1 MKRFASKVFSKLVI
15 GALIIIL
22 QFGWFVYLIYSATAA
37 NSAVN
42 MCLQI
47 VAVALA
53 LYIANKDMRTSYK
66 MSWIFLVLFLPIFGC
81 PAYFIFGRSEIT
93 KRTRKKMECVAD
105 KVVPYRQEDTKIR
118 EDLQK
123 DDFYAHQQSYYISS
137 KAGYP
142 LYREGDSTYYSSGE
156 NVFPQLIE
164 DLKRAEHFIFMEY
177 FILEHGKMFDTIIDI
192 LAEKAAAG
200 VDVRLIYDDV
210 GCIQTLPPKFY
221 RELQKQGIHCACFNP
236 FRPVLSIILNNRDH
250 RKITVIDGK
259 VAYTGGFNLADEYI
273 NEKRKFGYW
282 KDAGL
287 RMTGAGVWSFTSMF
301 LEMWDYIT
309 KTEDDY
315 EFYRKA
321 SELPEDAV
329 TGPGY
334 IQPYSDSPLDHE
346 DVGENVYL
354 NLIEHAKKY
363 VYIFPRI

>member
-1 MKRFASKVFSKLVI
+1 M
-15 GALIIIL
+15 
-22 QFGWFVYLIYSATAA
+22 
-37 NSAVN
+37 
-42 MCLQI
+42 
-47 VAVALA
+47 
-53 LYIANKDMRTSYK
+53 
-66 MSWIFLVLFLPIFGC
+66 
-81 PAYFIFGRSEIT
+81 
-93 KRTRKKMECVAD
+93 
-105 KVVPYRQEDTKIR
+105 
-118 EDLQK
+118 
-123 DDFYAHQQSYYISS
+123 
-137 KAGYP
+137 
-142 LYREGDSTYYSSGE
+142 
-156 NVFPQLIE
+156 
-164 DLKRAEHFIFMEY
+164 
-177 FILEHGKMFDTIIDI
+177 
-192 LAEKAAAG
+192 
-200 VDVRLIYDDV
+200 

-221 RELQKQGIHCACFNP
+221 LELQKRGIHCACFNP

-346 DVGENVYL
+346 DVGENVCIYL
-354 NLIEHAKKY
+354 YPVSDSWLRNDNCAGKCSKMWC
-363 VYIFPRI
+363 

>member
-123 DDFYAHQQSYYISS
+123 DDF
-137 KAGYP
+137 
-142 LYREGDSTYYSSGE
+142 
-156 NVFPQLIE
+156 
-164 DLKRAEHFIFMEY
+164 
-177 FILEHGKMFDTIIDI
+177 
-192 LAEKAAAG
+192 
-200 VDVRLIYDDV
+200 
-210 GCIQTLPPKFY
+210 
-221 RELQKQGIHCACFNP
+221 
-236 FRPVLSIILNNRDH
+236 
-250 RKITVIDGK
+250 
-259 VAYTGGFNLADEYI
+259 
-273 NEKRKFGYW
+273 
-282 KDAGL
+282 
-287 RMTGAGVWSFTSMF
+287 
-301 LEMWDYIT
+301 
-309 KTEDDY
+309 
-315 EFYRKA
+315 
-321 SELPEDAV
+321 
-329 TGPGY
+329 
-334 IQPYSDSPLDHE
+334 
-346 DVGENVYL
+346 
-354 NLIEHAKKY
+354 
-363 VYIFPRI
+363 

>member
-200 VDVRLIYDDV
+200 VDVRLIYDV
-210 GCIQTLPPKFY
+210 RFCHTRI
-221 RELQKQGIHCACFNP
+221 
-236 FRPVLSIILNNRDH
+236 
-250 RKITVIDGK
+250 
-259 VAYTGGFNLADEYI
+259 
-273 NEKRKFGYW
+273 RKFQ
-282 KDAGL
+282 KKL
-287 RMTGAGVWSFTSMF
+287 
-301 LEMWDYIT
+301 I
-309 KTEDDY
+309 
-315 EFYRKA
+315 A
-321 SELPEDAV
+321 S
-329 TGPGY
+329 
-334 IQPYSDSPLDHE
+334 
-346 DVGENVYL
+346 
-354 NLIEHAKKY
+354 
-363 VYIFPRI
+363 R

>member
-142 LYREGDSTYYSSGE
+142 LYREGDSAYYSSGE

-177 FILEHGKMFDTIIDI
+177 FILEHG
-192 LAEKAAAG
+192 
-200 VDVRLIYDDV
+200 
-210 GCIQTLPPKFY
+210 
-221 RELQKQGIHCACFNP
+221 
-236 FRPVLSIILNNRDH
+236 
-250 RKITVIDGK
+250 
-259 VAYTGGFNLADEYI
+259 
-273 NEKRKFGYW
+273 
-282 KDAGL
+282 
-287 RMTGAGVWSFTSMF
+287 
-301 LEMWDYIT
+301 
-309 KTEDDY
+309 
-315 EFYRKA
+315 
-321 SELPEDAV
+321 
-329 TGPGY
+329 
-334 IQPYSDSPLDHE
+334 
-346 DVGENVYL
+346 
-354 NLIEHAKKY
+354 
-363 VYIFPRI
+363 